1 MVFSAVLWTRIDF
14 SWLDPDP
21 EGQKKPQEEKNL
33 YVLKCWVF
41 SFDG

>member
-21 EGQKKPQEEKNL
+21 EGQKKPQEKEKFVCFE
-33 YVLKCWVF
+33 VLGVLF
-41 SFDG
+41 